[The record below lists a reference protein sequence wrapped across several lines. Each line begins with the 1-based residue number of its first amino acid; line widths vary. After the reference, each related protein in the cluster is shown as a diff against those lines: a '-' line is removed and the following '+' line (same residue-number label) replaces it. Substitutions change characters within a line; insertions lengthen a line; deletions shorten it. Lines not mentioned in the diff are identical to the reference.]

1 MVSPYDHLTGSRKS
15 ESPTKHIVPP
25 PSPHIFCVMS
35 FNAFWTFLWLR
46 NSEWEFLEL
55 KFWSRDFFGFC
66 LKP

>member
-15 ESPTKHIVPP
+15 ESPTKHIAPP
-25 PSPHIFCVMS
+25 PPPHIFCVMS

-46 NSEWEFLEL
+46 NSEWEFLGL